1 MVETPFLIDPG
12 SPLEVV
18 LSCSKLFRAH
28 HSRRPAVTCGSVGRH
43 GVVPDD
49 LGKYGGELPTRKHTR
64 LRRPGDDADAVALG

>member
-1 MVETPFLIDPG
+1 MVETPFLIDLG

-28 HSRRPAVTCGSVGRH
+28 HSRRPAVTCGSVGRL

-49 LGKYGGELPTRKHTR
+49 LGKYGGELPTRKHTPAQA
-64 LRRPGDDADAVALG
+64 RR